1 MYNRI
6 IANIIGGRQNM
17 KIKTFIISAITLFI
31 SLYLIIGYHS
41 LKHIDKNRI
50 DVSKYITLVDE
61 VSENKVQVNWK
72 YVVSIIAV
80 ENKNKIKNISDD
92 KIKNTANLFIEKSDN
107 GYKLNSLDNVLNKLN
122 FTDKEKERV
131 NDYIDQ
137 LKYFGLTPYRLKE
150 DSKYTKFI
158 EEIKDE
164 AIKNYKEYKILPSI
178 TIAQAILESSWGESD
193 LAQIYNNLFG
203 IKADS
208 SWKGEYV
215 TLETFEFY
223 DTKIEDKFRVYSNKN
238 QSIKD
243 HAKFLVD
250 NQRYKKYGVFEAKTY
265 IEQAY
270 ALQNAGYSTAEDNS
284 GQKRYAKD
292 LIELI
297 RQYNLQLI
305 DSEIKIS
312 D

>member
-1 MYNRI
+1 
-6 IANIIGGRQNM
+6 M

-61 VSENKVQVNWK
+61 VSENKVQVKWK

>member
-1 MYNRI
+1 
-6 IANIIGGRQNM
+6 M

-158 EEIKDE
+158 EEKKDE

>member
-1 MYNRI
+1 
-6 IANIIGGRQNM
+6 M

-164 AIKNYKEYKILPSI
+164 AIKEYKILPSI

>member
-1 MYNRI
+1 
-6 IANIIGGRQNM
+6 M

-80 ENKNKIKNISDD
+80 ENKNKIKNRSDD

-215 TLETFEFY
+215 TLETFESY

-284 GQKRYAKD
+284 GQKLYAKD

>member
-1 MYNRI
+1 
-6 IANIIGGRQNM
+6 M

-164 AIKNYKEYKILPSI
+164 TIKNYKEYKILPSI

>member
-1 MYNRI
+1 
-6 IANIIGGRQNM
+6 M

-107 GYKLNSLDNVLNKLN
+107 GYKLNSLDDVLNKLN

>member
-1 MYNRI
+1 
-6 IANIIGGRQNM
+6 M

-107 GYKLNSLDNVLNKLN
+107 GYKLSSLDNVLNKLN

-208 SWKGEYV
+208 SWKGESV
-215 TLETFEFY
+215 LLETFEFY

-305 DSEIKIS
+305 DSEIKIN

>member
-1 MYNRI
+1 
-6 IANIIGGRQNM
+6 M
-17 KIKTFIISAITLFI
+17 KIKTFIIGMISLFI

-41 LKHIDKNRI
+41 LKNIDKNRI
-50 DVSKYITLVDE
+50 DVSKYIKLVDE
-61 VSENKVQVNWK
+61 VSEDKVQVNWK

-92 KIKNTANLFIEKSDN
+92 KIKDMANLFIEKSKDC
-107 GYKLNSLDNVLNKLN
+107 YKLNNLDNVLSKLDLN
-122 FTDKEKERV
+122 DKEKQRV

-150 DSKYTKFI
+150 GSKYTKFI

-164 AIKNYKEYKILPSI
+164 AIKNYKAYKILPSI

-208 SWKGEYV
+208 NWKGEHV
-215 TLETFEFY
+215 TLETLEFY
-223 DTKIEDKFRVYSNKN
+223 DIKIEDKFRVYSDKS

-265 IEQAY
+265 IEQAN
-270 ALQNAGYSTAEDNS
+270 ALQNAGYSTAEDDI
-284 GQKRYAKD
+284 GQKRYARD

-305 DSEIKIS
+305 DSQVQS
-312 D
+312 DYNNQSEN

>member
-1 MYNRI
+1 
-6 IANIIGGRQNM
+6 M

-178 TIAQAILESSWGESD
+178 TIAQAILESSWWESD

-203 IKADS
+203 IKEDS
-208 SWKGEYV
+208 SWKCEYV

-265 IEQAY
+265 IEQAN

>member
-1 MYNRI
+1 
-6 IANIIGGRQNM
+6 M

-122 FTDKEKERV
+122 FTDKEKQRV

>member
-1 MYNRI
+1 
-6 IANIIGGRQNM
+6 M

-92 KIKNTANLFIEKSDN
+92 KIKNTANLFIEKSEN

-131 NDYIDQ
+131 NDYIGQ

-208 SWKGEYV
+208 SWKGESV
-215 TLETFEFY
+215 LLETFEFY

-265 IEQAY
+265 IEQAN

>member
-1 MYNRI
+1 
-6 IANIIGGRQNM
+6 M

-107 GYKLNSLDNVLNKLN
+107 GYKLSSLDNVLNKLN

-208 SWKGEYV
+208 SWKGDYV

-292 LIELI
+292 LIEII